1 MIYPGLDRYN
11 YLCIGL
17 ENAMLILHSMET
29 KKTPT
34 KKSQALPL
42 VTDLLSNLLKHKI
55 TSHSILDTF
64 LHLFPTMYQH
74 SLLKHQHPA
83 HPRLH
88 VHKMLLIRA
97 PEPRR
102 AAQKARIPF
111 RAVVK
116 VQMKRDKRLL
126 GAVSIVEFY

>member
-17 ENAMLILHSMET
+17 ENAMLILVWKQ
-29 KKTPT
+29 KKTLT
-34 KKSQALPL
+34 NKSQALPP

-55 TSHSILDTF
+55 TSHSILDPF